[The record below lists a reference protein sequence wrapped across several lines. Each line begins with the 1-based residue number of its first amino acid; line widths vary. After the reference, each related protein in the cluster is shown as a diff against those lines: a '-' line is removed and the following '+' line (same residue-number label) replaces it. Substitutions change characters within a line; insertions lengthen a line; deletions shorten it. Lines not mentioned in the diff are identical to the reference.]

1 MYTLG
6 NGRQTYVSECD
17 PLPTLSLRSRLRSFA
32 LHCTARLMMKTL
44 LLDLV
49 LIWMASPSAGFIP
62 TKFLPW
68 TVKGLDLSRDSALTH
83 KDISRAAIL
92 NIAADLLRDNPNP
105 DNPESTSR
113 IATLLSPLNEDSL
126 ITAYYGK
133 RQQSLTRT
141 FRNVIE
147 VIGDANAGIDLGEE
161 NKNPAAHFNSEEFQ
175 AGQNRLVGL
184 RQSIVTQIQMENYD
198 LARTETGRLFHTLQ
212 DFYSHSNWIE
222 NGNRLPYHVLGRNN
236 ERPSNIADRSTQT
249 CRDCE
254 ESESTFNLRLFSIDL
269 GRTVRPYICS
279 DNIASTLLTSGY
291 HSSQI
296 GANGQ
301 GIEKPAGKCSHG
313 GFRDATSDMSS
324 TGGINKDSPFEV
336 WSPHYYLHQE
346 AARVAQQAT
355 VDMLQEI
362 RGDVN
367 NDPAFS
373 MYLGLNIA
381 QAISIAYVIDTT
393 GSMSEELPKIRAT
406 IGTIRENLKQYM
418 ESFSGPIRVRY
429 ILVPFNDPGT
439 ETIASY
445 IQEGKPSIYISK
457 FCT

>member
-1 MYTLG
+1 MIKI
-6 NGRQTYVSECD
+6 
-17 PLPTLSLRSRLRSFA
+17 
-32 LHCTARLMMKTL
+32 TAILISSV
-44 LLDLV
+44 V
-49 LIWMASPSAGFIP
+49 LIWVVSPSAGFIP
-62 TKFLPW
+62 TKFLAW
-68 TVKGLDLSRDSALTH
+68 TVKGLDLSLDSALTH

-113 IATLLSPLNEDSL
+113 IATLSDPLSEESL
-126 ITAYYGK
+126 ITAYYGE
-133 RQQSLTRT
+133 RQRSLTRA
-141 FRNVIE
+141 FQNAIK
-147 VIGDANAGIDLGEE
+147 VIGDANAGVDLGEE
-161 NKNPAAHFNSEEFQ
+161 KKNAAAHFDSEEFQ
-175 AGQNRLVGL
+175 AGQNRLVEL

-198 LARTETGRLFHTLQ
+198 LARRETGRLFHTLQ

-222 NGNRLPYHVLGRNN
+222 NGNRLPYHVLGSNN

-254 ESESTFNLRLFSIDL
+254 ENGSTLSLRLFGNDV
-269 GRTVRPYICS
+269 GRIFRPYICS

-296 GANGQ
+296 DVNGRE
-301 GIEKPAGKCSHG
+301 IEKPAGKCSHG

-367 NDPAFS
+367 NDSAFS
-373 MYLGLNIA
+373 VYLGLNVP

-393 GSMSEELPKIRAT
+393 GSMSEELPEIRAT
-406 IGTIRENLKQYM
+406 IQTIRENLKQYM

-445 IQEGKPSIYISK
+445 IQEGKPSIYTYQSSI
-457 FCT
+457 CT